1 MLFDKKWVMTLHTIN
16 IDLPADILLT
26 LNESEEELKKRIK
39 ISLAIQL
46 YAQQKVT
53 IGKAA
58 QIAELS
64 RLQFETLLSEH
75 NIPISLLELDDVLGD
90 IEELK

>member
-1 MLFDKKWVMTLHTIN
+1 MTLHTIN
-16 IDLPADILLT
+16 IDLPSDILLT

-58 QIAELS
+58 QIAEMP

-75 NIPISLLELDDVLGD
+75 KIPISFLELDDVLGD
-90 IEELK
+90 IEKLK